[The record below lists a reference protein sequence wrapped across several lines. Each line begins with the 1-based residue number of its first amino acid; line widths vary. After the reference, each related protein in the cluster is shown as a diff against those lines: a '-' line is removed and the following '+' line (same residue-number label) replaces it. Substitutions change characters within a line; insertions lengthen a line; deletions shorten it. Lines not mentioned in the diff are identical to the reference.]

1 MHIANWEWM
10 DLVHLKVQFEAEEK
24 RKHGKQQLQETVVV
38 VFVICII
45 KAAYLIRSLNLPT
58 TLPSTQ

>member
-1 MHIANWEWM
+1 M